1 LLLPVADRIRSAIPR
16 QACSRLLAA
25 TLLTIFATVTAADE
39 NTYHIHVAGL
49 ACPFCVYGLERSLG
63 RIEGVESVTVSLK
76 TGLIRIVVR
85 ENTML
90 DEAQVRETVRDA
102 GFTVEAI
109 EAAEPIVSNKAVDG
123 AGR

>member
-1 LLLPVADRIRSAIPR
+1 MAEGIRALISR

-25 TLLTIFATVTAADE
+25 TLLTLFATVTAAASAADE

-63 RIEGVESVTVSLK
+63 KIEGVESVTVSLK
-76 TGLIRIVVR
+76 TGLIRIVVG
-85 ENTML
+85 EHKLL
-90 DEAQVRETVRDA
+90 DEVLVRETVKDA

-109 EAAEPIVSNKAVDG
+109 EAAEPIISNKAVDG
-123 AGR
+123 AGH